1 MSLFQKFAVWAI
13 QNEEIQ
19 SLKNREELAWHLKQL
34 GSMIAQDNG
43 IFDNIKDVQIDP
55 SIDIDAF
62 ANIINLLS
70 HPDEAFQ
77 AQGLTLLLGYDS
89 KALWDALMLGVAI
102 DNQVHHS
109 SFKMTPGLNRALFRS
124 PYYDYSG
131 VRRQVISV
139 PFADDLLDLERLIN
153 IEELHIQFWGELE
166 NRNNIFQTLEGLEA
180 LPKLKKLVVVVNT
193 ALPFLNFPDQNW
205 IAYMQNIEELVFHR
219 ANGRVSVIDYS
230 FVDSLPNLKK
240 LTITGLEISYQNA
253 QFIHQPELVIFSG
266 TSSQNGVG
274 GIIHLLPQGKK
285 PLRIKKLVLNN
296 LSQDYPANLSF
307 LSDIR
312 VDKLILSNVPG
323 LYGLQTLRHLSYE
336 LELIAQ
342 NVSKYRLTWNDE
354 ILQEHGADN
363 LEDLLNDQRKW
374 EPVLTSLKDVPED

>member
-363 LEDLLNDQRKW
+363 LEDLLNDKNKW
-374 EPVLTSLKDVPED
+374 ESVLTSLKDVPED